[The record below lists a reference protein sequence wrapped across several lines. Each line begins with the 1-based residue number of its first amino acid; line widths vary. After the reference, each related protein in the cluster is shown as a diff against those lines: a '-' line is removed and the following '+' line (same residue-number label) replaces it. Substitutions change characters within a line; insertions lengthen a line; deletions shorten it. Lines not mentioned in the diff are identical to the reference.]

1 MTSQSQ
7 QALLQFSLSD
17 APPDHPLDT
26 TEALEPQAS
35 SETLHALARLR
46 GRLLQAL
53 SREDFRTVKQD
64 LPQYQELLEQVVR
77 QGSMN
82 PERLSRL
89 EAEHQR
95 FHEQLRAT
103 LLTTRITL
111 RLELERVRAA
121 QQYVPT
127 ETSPEAIDLQG

>member
-1 MTSQSQ
+1 MSSQSQ
-7 QALLQFSLSD
+7 QALLQFSLAD
-17 APPDHPLDT
+17 APPQHQVDT
-26 TEALEPQAS
+26 TEVQDPQPP
-35 SETLHALARLR
+35 SETVHALARLR

-53 SREDFRTVKQD
+53 SNEDFRTVKQE
-64 LPQYQELLEQVVR
+64 LPGYQELLQQVVQ

-121 QQYVPT
+121 QQYIT
-127 ETSPEAIDLQG
+127 NESAADAIDLRG